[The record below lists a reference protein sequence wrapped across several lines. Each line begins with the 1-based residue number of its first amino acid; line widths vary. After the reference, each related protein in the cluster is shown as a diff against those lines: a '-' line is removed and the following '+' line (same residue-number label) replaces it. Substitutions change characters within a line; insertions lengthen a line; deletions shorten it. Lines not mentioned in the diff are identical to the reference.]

1 MNSSFLVTPQWLAE
15 HIDDANI
22 VILDARMSPPGLTPK
37 RDIQAEFEQRHIP
50 GAVYFNI
57 DAIADNSTDL
67 PHMLPSPQ
75 VFGEMVGQLGV
86 NEQHTLVIYDD
97 GNLFSAPRVWWT
109 FRLFGAQKVRILAG
123 GLSGW
128 QQAGFALE
136 SGPAKPT
143 SQTFNATFNSAAV
156 KNSNE
161 VLAAIESNEIQIL
174 DARPA
179 SRFKAQEPEPRPGLR
194 LGRIP
199 GSINVPWGSMV
210 ENGNL
215 KSPQELAN
223 IFAAQGVDLTKPII
237 TSCGSGVTA
246 AVVAL
251 GLTAV
256 NASSVSLYD
265 GSWAEWGAA
274 SNSLPIDNTQLP

>member
-15 HIDDANI
+15 HIDDTNI
-22 VILDARMSPPGLTPK
+22 VILDARMSPPGLIPK
-37 RDIQAEFEQRHIP
+37 RNIQAEFEQGHIP
-50 GAVYFNI
+50 GAVYFDI
-57 DAIADNSTDL
+57 DAIADSSTDL

-75 VFGEMVGQLGV
+75 VFSEMVGQLGAS
-86 NEQHTLVIYDD
+86 EQHTLVIYDD

-109 FRLFGAQKVRILAG
+109 FRIFGAPKVYTLAG
-123 GLSGW
+123 GFSGW

-136 SGPAKPT
+136 SGPTFPT
-143 SQTFNATFNSAAV
+143 PQTFNATFNDAAV
-156 KNSNE
+156 KNVHE
-161 VLAAIESNEIQIL
+161 VLAALGNNEIQIL

-179 SRFKAQEPEPRPGLR
+179 GRFKALEPEPRPGLR

-215 KSPQELAN
+215 KSPQELEA

-251 GLTAV
+251 GLAAV
-256 NASSVSLYD
+256 NAPSVALYD
-265 GSWAEWGAA
+265 GSWAEWGA
-274 SNSLPIDNTQLP
+274 SDSLPIDSTKLS

>member
-15 HIDDANI
+15 HIDDTNI
-22 VILDARMSPPGLTPK
+22 VILDARMSPPGLIPK
-37 RDIQAEFEQRHIP
+37 RNIQAEFEQGHIP
-50 GAVYFNI
+50 GAVYFDI
-57 DAIADNSTDL
+57 DAIADSSTDL

-75 VFGEMVGQLGV
+75 VFSEMVGQLGAS
-86 NEQHTLVIYDD
+86 EQHTLVIYDD

-109 FRLFGAQKVRILAG
+109 FRIFGAQKVYILAG
-123 GLSGW
+123 GFSGW

-136 SGPAKPT
+136 SSPT
-143 SQTFNATFNSAAV
+143 FPTPQTFNATFNDAAV
-156 KNSNE
+156 KNVHE
-161 VLAAIESNEIQIL
+161 VLAALGNNEIQIL

-179 SRFKAQEPEPRPGLR
+179 GRFKALEPEPRPGLR

-215 KSPQELAN
+215 KSPQELEA

-251 GLTAV
+251 GLAAV
-256 NASSVSLYD
+256 NAPSVALYD
-265 GSWAEWGAA
+265 GSWAEWGA
-274 SNSLPIDNTQLP
+274 SDSLPIDSTKLS

>member
-15 HIDDANI
+15 HIDDTNI
-22 VILDARMSPPGLTPK
+22 VILDARMSPPGLIPK
-37 RDIQAEFEQRHIP
+37 RNIQAEFEQGHIP
-50 GAVYFNI
+50 GAVYFDI
-57 DAIADNSTDL
+57 DAIADSSTDL

-75 VFGEMVGQLGV
+75 VFSEMVGQLGV
-86 NEQHTLVIYDD
+86 SDQHTLVIYDD

-109 FRLFGAQKVRILAG
+109 FRIFGAPKVYILAG
-123 GLSGW
+123 GFSGW

-136 SGPAKPT
+136 SGPTFPT
-143 SQTFNATFNSAAV
+143 PQTFNATFNDAAV
-156 KNSNE
+156 KNTHE
-161 VLAAIESNEIQIL
+161 VLAALGNNEIQIL

-179 SRFKAQEPEPRPGLR
+179 GRFKALEPEPRPGLR

-215 KSPQELAN
+215 KSPQELEA

-251 GLTAV
+251 GLAAV
-256 NASSVSLYD
+256 NAPSVALYD
-265 GSWAEWGAA
+265 GSWAEWGA
-274 SNSLPIDNTQLP
+274 SDSLPIDSTKLS

>member
-15 HIDDANI
+15 HIDDTNI
-22 VILDARMSPPGLTPK
+22 VILDGRMSPPGLIPK
-37 RDIQAEFEQRHIP
+37 RNIQVEFEQGHIP
-50 GAVYFNI
+50 GAVYFDI
-57 DAIADNSTDL
+57 DAIADSSTDL

-75 VFGEMVGQLGV
+75 VFSEMVGQLGV
-86 NEQHTLVIYDD
+86 SDQHTLVIYDD

-109 FRLFGAQKVRILAG
+109 FRIFGAQNVYILAG
-123 GLSGW
+123 GISGW

-136 SGPAKPT
+136 SGPTFPT
-143 SQTFNATFNSAAV
+143 AQTFNATFNDAAV
-156 KNSNE
+156 KNIHE
-161 VLAAIESNEIQIL
+161 VLAVLGNNEIQIL

-179 SRFKAQEPEPRPGLR
+179 GRFKALEPEPRPGLR

-215 KSPQELAN
+215 KSPQELEA
-223 IFAAQGVDLTKPII
+223 IFAVQGVDLTKPII

-251 GLTAV
+251 GLAAV
-256 NASSVSLYD
+256 NAPSVALYD
-265 GSWAEWGAA
+265 GSWAEWGA
-274 SNSLPIDNTQLP
+274 SDSLPIDSTQLP

>member
-15 HIDDANI
+15 HIDDTNI
-22 VILDARMSPPGLTPK
+22 VILDARMSPPGLIPK
-37 RDIQAEFEQRHIP
+37 RNIQAEFEQGHIP
-50 GAVYFNI
+50 GAVYFDI
-57 DAIADNSTDL
+57 DAIADSSTDL

-75 VFGEMVGQLGV
+75 VFSEMVGQLGV
-86 NEQHTLVIYDD
+86 SDQHTLVIYDD

-109 FRLFGAQKVRILAG
+109 FRIFGAPKVYILAG
-123 GLSGW
+123 GFSGW

-136 SGPAKPT
+136 SGPTFPT
-143 SQTFNATFNSAAV
+143 PQTFNATFNDPAV
-156 KNSNE
+156 KNVHE
-161 VLAAIESNEIQIL
+161 VLAALGNNEIQIL

-179 SRFKAQEPEPRPGLR
+179 GRFKALEPEPRPGLR

-215 KSPQELAN
+215 KSPQELEA

-251 GLTAV
+251 GLAAV
-256 NASSVSLYD
+256 NAPSVALYD
-265 GSWAEWGAA
+265 GSWAEWGA
-274 SNSLPIDNTQLP
+274 SDSLPIDSTKLS

>member
-15 HIDDANI
+15 HIDDTNI
-22 VILDARMSPPGLTPK
+22 VILDARMSPPGLIPK
-37 RDIQAEFEQRHIP
+37 RNIQAEFEQGHIP
-50 GAVYFNI
+50 GAVYFDI

-67 PHMLPSPQ
+67 PHMLPSLQ
-75 VFGEMVGQLGV
+75 VFSEMVGQLGAS
-86 NEQHTLVIYDD
+86 EQHTLVIYDD

-109 FRLFGAQKVRILAG
+109 LRIFGAQNIYILAG
-123 GLSGW
+123 GFSGW

-136 SGPAKPT
+136 SGPTFPT
-143 SQTFNATFNSAAV
+143 PQTFNATFNDAAV
-156 KNSNE
+156 KNVHE
-161 VLAAIESNEIQIL
+161 VLAALGNNKIQIL

-179 SRFKAQEPEPRPGLR
+179 GRFKALEPEPRPGLR

-215 KSPQELAN
+215 KSPQELEA

-251 GLTAV
+251 GLAAV
-256 NASSVSLYD
+256 NAPSVALYD
-265 GSWAEWGAA
+265 GSWAEWGA
-274 SNSLPIDNTQLP
+274 SDSLPIDSTQLS

>member
-22 VILDARMSPPGLTPK
+22 VILDARMSPPGLIPK
-37 RDIQAEFEQRHIP
+37 RNIQAEFEQGHIP
-50 GAVYFNI
+50 GAVYFDI

-75 VFGEMVGQLGV
+75 VFSEMAGQLGV
-86 NEQHTLVIYDD
+86 SEQHTLVIYDD

-109 FRLFGAQKVRILAG
+109 LRIFGAKNVYILAG
-123 GLSGW
+123 GFSGW

-136 SGPAKPT
+136 SGPTFPT
-143 SQTFNATFNSAAV
+143 PQTFNATFNDAAV
-156 KNSNE
+156 KNVHE
-161 VLAAIESNEIQIL
+161 VLAALGNNEIQIL

-179 SRFKAQEPEPRPGLR
+179 GRFKALEPEPRPGLR

-215 KSPQELAN
+215 KSPQELEA

-251 GLTAV
+251 GLAAV
-256 NASSVSLYD
+256 NAPSVALYD
-265 GSWAEWGAA
+265 GSWAEWGA
-274 SNSLPIDNTQLP
+274 SDSLPIDSTQIS

>member
-1 MNSSFLVTPQWLAE
+1 MNSSFLVTPQWLTE
-15 HIDDANI
+15 HIDDTNI
-22 VILDARMSPPGLTPK
+22 VILDARMSPPGLIPK
-37 RDIQAEFEQRHIP
+37 RNIQAEFEQGHIP
-50 GAVYFNI
+50 GAVYFDI
-57 DAIADNSTDL
+57 DAIADSSTDL

-75 VFGEMVGQLGV
+75 VFSEMVGQLGV
-86 NEQHTLVIYDD
+86 SDQHTLVIYDD

-109 FRLFGAQKVRILAG
+109 FRIFGAPKVYILAG
-123 GLSGW
+123 GFSGW

-136 SGPAKPT
+136 SGPTFPT
-143 SQTFNATFNSAAV
+143 PQTFNATFNDAAV
-156 KNSNE
+156 KNTHE
-161 VLAAIESNEIQIL
+161 VLAALGNNEIQIL

-179 SRFKAQEPEPRPGLR
+179 GRFKALEPEPRPGLR

-215 KSPQELAN
+215 KSPQELEA

-251 GLTAV
+251 GLAAV
-256 NASSVSLYD
+256 NAPSVALYD
-265 GSWAEWGAA
+265 GSWAEWGA
-274 SNSLPIDNTQLP
+274 SDSLPIDSTKLS

>member
-15 HIDDANI
+15 HIDDTNI
-22 VILDARMSPPGLTPK
+22 VILDARMSPPGLIPK
-37 RDIQAEFEQRHIP
+37 RNIQAEFGQGHIP
-50 GAVYFNI
+50 GAVYFDI
-57 DAIADNSTDL
+57 DAIADSSTDL

-75 VFGEMVGQLGV
+75 VFSEMVGQLGAS
-86 NEQHTLVIYDD
+86 EQHTLVIYDD

-109 FRLFGAQKVRILAG
+109 FRIFGAQKVYILAG
-123 GLSGW
+123 GFSGW

-136 SGPAKPT
+136 SGPTFPT
-143 SQTFNATFNSAAV
+143 PQTFNATFNDAAV
-156 KNSNE
+156 KNVHE
-161 VLAAIESNEIQIL
+161 VLAALGNNEIQIL

-179 SRFKAQEPEPRPGLR
+179 GRFKALEPEPRPGLR

-215 KSPQELAN
+215 KSPQELEA

-251 GLTAV
+251 GLAAV
-256 NASSVSLYD
+256 NAPSVALYD
-265 GSWAEWGAA
+265 GSWAEWGA
-274 SNSLPIDNTQLP
+274 SDSLPIDSTKLS

>member
-15 HIDDANI
+15 HIDDTNI
-22 VILDARMSPPGLTPK
+22 VILDARMSPPGLIPK
-37 RDIQAEFEQRHIP
+37 RNIQAEFEQGHIP
-50 GAVYFNI
+50 GAVYFDI
-57 DAIADNSTDL
+57 DAIADSSTDL

-75 VFGEMVGQLGV
+75 VFSEMVGQLGAS
-86 NEQHTLVIYDD
+86 EQHTVVIYDD

-109 FRLFGAQKVRILAG
+109 FRIFGAQKVYILAG
-123 GLSGW
+123 GFSGW

-136 SGPAKPT
+136 SGPTFPT
-143 SQTFNATFNSAAV
+143 PQTFNATFNDAAV
-156 KNSNE
+156 KNVHE
-161 VLAAIESNEIQIL
+161 VLAALGNNEIQIL

-179 SRFKAQEPEPRPGLR
+179 GRFKTLEPEPRPGLR

-215 KSPQELAN
+215 KSPQELEA

-251 GLTAV
+251 GLAAV
-256 NASSVSLYD
+256 NAPSVALYD
-265 GSWAEWGAA
+265 GSWAEWGA
-274 SNSLPIDNTQLP
+274 SDSLPIDSTKLS

>member
-15 HIDDANI
+15 HIDDTNI
-22 VILDARMSPPGLTPK
+22 VILDGRMSPPGLIPK
-37 RDIQAEFEQRHIP
+37 RNIQVEFEQGHIP
-50 GAVYFNI
+50 GAVYFDI
-57 DAIADNSTDL
+57 DAIADSSTDL

-75 VFGEMVGQLGV
+75 VFSEMVGQLGV
-86 NEQHTLVIYDD
+86 SEQHTLVIYDD

-109 FRLFGAQKVRILAG
+109 LRIFGAQNVYILAG
-123 GLSGW
+123 GISGW

-136 SGPAKPT
+136 SGPTFPT
-143 SQTFNATFNSAAV
+143 AQTFNATFNDAAV
-156 KNSNE
+156 KNIHE
-161 VLAAIESNEIQIL
+161 VLAVLGNNEIQIL

-179 SRFKAQEPEPRPGLR
+179 GRFKALEPEPRPGLR

-199 GSINVPWGSMV
+199 GSINVPWGCMV

-215 KSPQELAN
+215 KSPQELEA

-251 GLTAV
+251 GLAAV
-256 NASSVSLYD
+256 NAPSVALYD
-265 GSWAEWGAA
+265 GSWAEWGA
-274 SNSLPIDNTQLP
+274 SDSLPIDSTKLS

>member
-15 HIDDANI
+15 HIDDTNI
-22 VILDARMSPPGLTPK
+22 VILDARMSPPGLIPK
-37 RDIQAEFEQRHIP
+37 RNIQAEFEQGHIP
-50 GAVYFNI
+50 GAVYFDI
-57 DAIADNSTDL
+57 DAIADSSTYL

-75 VFGEMVGQLGV
+75 VFSEMVGQLGV
-86 NEQHTLVIYDD
+86 SDQHTLVIYDD

-109 FRLFGAQKVRILAG
+109 FRIFGAPKVYILAG
-123 GLSGW
+123 GFSGW

-136 SGPAKPT
+136 SGPTFPT
-143 SQTFNATFNSAAV
+143 PQTFNATFNDAAV
-156 KNSNE
+156 KNVHE
-161 VLAAIESNEIQIL
+161 VLAALGNNEIQIL

-179 SRFKAQEPEPRPGLR
+179 GRFKALEPEPRPGLR

-215 KSPQELAN
+215 KSPQELEA

-251 GLTAV
+251 GLAAV
-256 NASSVSLYD
+256 NAPSVALYD
-265 GSWAEWGAA
+265 GSWAEWGA
-274 SNSLPIDNTQLP
+274 SDSLPIDSTKLS

>member
-15 HIDDANI
+15 HIDDTNI
-22 VILDARMSPPGLTPK
+22 VILDARMSPPGLIPK
-37 RDIQAEFEQRHIP
+37 RNIQAEFEQGHIP
-50 GAVYFNI
+50 GAVYFDI
-57 DAIADNSTDL
+57 DAIADSSTDL

-75 VFGEMVGQLGV
+75 VFSEMVGQLGV
-86 NEQHTLVIYDD
+86 SDQHTLVIYDD

-109 FRLFGAQKVRILAG
+109 FRIFGAPKVYILAG
-123 GLSGW
+123 GFSGW

-136 SGPAKPT
+136 SGPTFPT
-143 SQTFNATFNSAAV
+143 PQTFNATFNDAAV
-156 KNSNE
+156 KNAHE
-161 VLAAIESNEIQIL
+161 VLAALGNNEIQIL

-179 SRFKAQEPEPRPGLR
+179 GRFKALEPEPRPGLR

-215 KSPQELAN
+215 KSPQELEA

-251 GLTAV
+251 GLAAV
-256 NASSVSLYD
+256 NAPSVALYD
-265 GSWAEWGAA
+265 GSWAEWGA
-274 SNSLPIDNTQLP
+274 SDSLPIDSTKLS

>member
-1 MNSSFLVTPQWLAE
+1 MNSSFLVTPQWLTE
-15 HIDDANI
+15 HIDDANT
-22 VILDARMSPPGLTPK
+22 VILDARMSPPGLIPK
-37 RDIQAEFEQRHIP
+37 RNIQVEFEQGHIP
-50 GAVYFNI
+50 GAVYFDI
-57 DAIADNSTDL
+57 DAIADSSTDL

-75 VFGEMVGQLGV
+75 VFSEMVGQLGV
-86 NEQHTLVIYDD
+86 SEQHTLVIYDD

-109 FRLFGAQKVRILAG
+109 LRIFGAQNVYILAG
-123 GLSGW
+123 GISGW

-136 SGPAKPT
+136 SGPTFPT
-143 SQTFNATFNSAAV
+143 AQTFNATFNDAAV
-156 KNSNE
+156 KNIHE
-161 VLAAIESNEIQIL
+161 VLAVLGNNKIQIL

-179 SRFKAQEPEPRPGLR
+179 GRFKALEPEPRPGLR

-215 KSPQELAN
+215 KSPQELEA
-223 IFAAQGVDLTKPII
+223 IFAVQGVDLTKPII

-251 GLTAV
+251 GLAAV
-256 NASSVSLYD
+256 NAPSVALYD
-265 GSWAEWGAA
+265 GSWAEWGA
-274 SNSLPIDNTQLP
+274 SDSLPIDSTQLP

>member
-1 MNSSFLVTPQWLAE
+1 MNSSFLVTPQWLTE
-15 HIDDANI
+15 HIDDTNI
-22 VILDARMSPPGLTPK
+22 VILDARMSPPGLIPK
-37 RDIQAEFEQRHIP
+37 RNIQAEFEQGHIP
-50 GAVYFNI
+50 GAVYFDI
-57 DAIADNSTDL
+57 DAIADSSTDL

-75 VFGEMVGQLGV
+75 VFSEMVGQLGAS
-86 NEQHTLVIYDD
+86 EQHTLVIYDD

-109 FRLFGAQKVRILAG
+109 FRIFGAQKVYILAG
-123 GLSGW
+123 GFSGW
-128 QQAGFALE
+128 QQAGFVLE
-136 SGPAKPT
+136 SGPTFPT
-143 SQTFNATFNSAAV
+143 PQTFNATFNDAAV
-156 KNSNE
+156 KNVHE
-161 VLAAIESNEIQIL
+161 VLAALGNNEIQIL

-179 SRFKAQEPEPRPGLR
+179 GRFKALEPEPRPGLR

-215 KSPQELAN
+215 KSPQELEA

-251 GLTAV
+251 GLAAV
-256 NASSVSLYD
+256 NAPSVALYD
-265 GSWAEWGAA
+265 GSWAEWGA
-274 SNSLPIDNTQLP
+274 SDSLPIDSTKLS

>member
-15 HIDDANI
+15 HIDDTNI
-22 VILDARMSPPGLTPK
+22 VILDARMSPPGLIPK
-37 RDIQAEFEQRHIP
+37 RNIQAEFEQGHIP
-50 GAVYFNI
+50 GAVYFDI
-57 DAIADNSTDL
+57 DAIADSSTDL

-75 VFGEMVGQLGV
+75 VFSEMVGQLGV
-86 NEQHTLVIYDD
+86 SDQHTLVIYDD

-109 FRLFGAQKVRILAG
+109 FRIFGAPKVYILAG
-123 GLSGW
+123 GFSGW

-136 SGPAKPT
+136 SGPTFPT
-143 SQTFNATFNSAAV
+143 PQTFNATFNDTAV
-156 KNSNE
+156 KNVHE
-161 VLAAIESNEIQIL
+161 VLAALGNNEIQIL

-179 SRFKAQEPEPRPGLR
+179 GRFKALEPEPRPGLR

-215 KSPQELAN
+215 KSPQELEA

-251 GLTAV
+251 GLAAV
-256 NASSVSLYD
+256 NAPSVALYD
-265 GSWAEWGAA
+265 GSWAEWGA
-274 SNSLPIDNTQLP
+274 SDSLPIDSTKLS

>member
-1 MNSSFLVTPQWLAE
+1 MNSSFLVTPQWLTE
-15 HIDDANI
+15 HIDDANT
-22 VILDARMSPPGLTPK
+22 VILDARMSPPGLIPK
-37 RDIQAEFEQRHIP
+37 RDIQAEFEQGHIP
-50 GAVYFNI
+50 GAVYFDI
-57 DAIADNSTDL
+57 DAIADSSTDL

-75 VFGEMVGQLGV
+75 VFSEMVGQLGV
-86 NEQHTLVIYDD
+86 SEQHTLVIYDD

-109 FRLFGAQKVRILAG
+109 FRIFGAQNVYILAG
-123 GLSGW
+123 GISGW

-136 SGPAKPT
+136 SGPTFPT
-143 SQTFNATFNSAAV
+143 AQTFNATFNDAAV
-156 KNSNE
+156 KNIHE
-161 VLAAIESNEIQIL
+161 VLAVLGNNEIQIL

-179 SRFKAQEPEPRPGLR
+179 GRFKALEPEPRPGLR

-215 KSPQELAN
+215 KSPQELEA

-251 GLTAV
+251 GLAAV
-256 NASSVSLYD
+256 NAPSVALYD
-265 GSWAEWGAA
+265 GSWAEWGA
-274 SNSLPIDNTQLP
+274 SDSLPIDSTQLP

>member
-15 HIDDANI
+15 HIDDTNI
-22 VILDARMSPPGLTPK
+22 VILDARMSPPGLIPK
-37 RDIQAEFEQRHIP
+37 RNIQAEFEQGHIP
-50 GAVYFNI
+50 GAVYFDI
-57 DAIADNSTDL
+57 DAIADSSTDL
-67 PHMLPSPQ
+67 PHMLPSLQ
-75 VFGEMVGQLGV
+75 VFSEMVGQLGV
-86 NEQHTLVIYDD
+86 SDQHTLVIYDD

-109 FRLFGAQKVRILAG
+109 FRIFGAPKVYILAG
-123 GLSGW
+123 GFSGW

-136 SGPAKPT
+136 SGPTFPT
-143 SQTFNATFNSAAV
+143 PQTFNATFNDAAV
-156 KNSNE
+156 KNVHE
-161 VLAAIESNEIQIL
+161 VLAALGNNEIQIL

-179 SRFKAQEPEPRPGLR
+179 GRFKALEPEPRPGLR

-215 KSPQELAN
+215 KSPQELEA
-223 IFAAQGVDLTKPII
+223 IFAAQGVDLTKPIV

-251 GLTAV
+251 GLAAV
-256 NASSVSLYD
+256 NAPSVALYD
-265 GSWAEWGAA
+265 GSWAEWGA
-274 SNSLPIDNTQLP
+274 SDSLPIDSTKLS

>member
-15 HIDDANI
+15 HIDDTNI
-22 VILDARMSPPGLTPK
+22 VILDARMSPPGLIPK
-37 RDIQAEFEQRHIP
+37 RNIQAEFEKGHIP
-50 GAVYFNI
+50 GAVYFDI
-57 DAIADNSTDL
+57 DAIADSSTDL

-75 VFGEMVGQLGV
+75 VFSEMVGQLGV
-86 NEQHTLVIYDD
+86 SDQHTLVIYDD

-109 FRLFGAQKVRILAG
+109 FRIFGAPKVYILAG
-123 GLSGW
+123 GFSGW

-136 SGPAKPT
+136 SGPTFPT
-143 SQTFNATFNSAAV
+143 PQTFNATFNDAAV
-156 KNSNE
+156 KNVHE
-161 VLAAIESNEIQIL
+161 VLAALGNNEIQIL

-179 SRFKAQEPEPRPGLR
+179 GRFKALEPEPRPGLR

-215 KSPQELAN
+215 KSPQELEA

-251 GLTAV
+251 GLAAV
-256 NASSVSLYD
+256 NAPSVALYD
-265 GSWAEWGAA
+265 GSWAEWGA
-274 SNSLPIDNTQLP
+274 SDSLPIDSTKLS

>member
-15 HIDDANI
+15 HIDDTNI
-22 VILDARMSPPGLTPK
+22 VILDGRMSPPGLIPK
-37 RDIQAEFEQRHIP
+37 RNIQVEFEQGHIP
-50 GAVYFNI
+50 GAVYFDI
-57 DAIADNSTDL
+57 DAIADSSTDL

-75 VFGEMVGQLGV
+75 VFSEMVGQLGV
-86 NEQHTLVIYDD
+86 SEQHTLVIYDD

-109 FRLFGAQKVRILAG
+109 LRIFGAQNVYILAG
-123 GLSGW
+123 GISGW

-136 SGPAKPT
+136 SGPTFPT
-143 SQTFNATFNSAAV
+143 AQTFNATFNDAAV
-156 KNSNE
+156 KNIHE
-161 VLAAIESNEIQIL
+161 VLAVLGNNEIQIL

-179 SRFKAQEPEPRPGLR
+179 GRFKALEPEPRPGLR

-215 KSPQELAN
+215 KSPQELEA
-223 IFAAQGVDLTKPII
+223 IFAVQGVDLTKPII
-237 TSCGSGVTA
+237 TNCGSGVTA

-251 GLTAV
+251 GLAAV
-256 NASSVSLYD
+256 NAPSVALYD
-265 GSWAEWGAA
+265 GSWAEWGA
-274 SNSLPIDNTQLP
+274 SDSLPIDSTQLP

>member
-1 MNSSFLVTPQWLAE
+1 MNSPFLVTAQWLAE
-15 HIDDANI
+15 HANDADI
-22 VILDARMSPPGLTPK
+22 VILDARMSPPGLIPK
-37 RDIQAEFEQRHIP
+37 RDIRAEFEQGHIP
-50 GAVYFNI
+50 GAVYFDI
-57 DAIADNSTDL
+57 DEIADHSTEL

-75 VFGEMVGQLGV
+75 EFSERVGQLGV
-86 NEQHTLVIYDD
+86 SEQHTLVIYDD

-109 FRLFGAQKVRILAG
+109 FRTFGAKNVRILAG
-123 GLSGW
+123 GINGW
-128 QQAGFALE
+128 RQAGYALE
-136 SGPAKPT
+136 SGQAKPT
-143 SQTFNATFNSAAV
+143 PQVFNVAFNSAAV
-156 KNSNE
+156 KNVDE
-161 VLAAIESNEIQIL
+161 VVAVLGNSDVQII

-179 SRFKAQEPEPRPGLR
+179 NRFKAQEPEPRPGLR

-215 KSPQELAN
+215 KSPQALAS

-251 GLTAV
+251 GLAAL
-256 NASSVSLYD
+256 NAPSVSLYD
-265 GSWAEWGAA
+265 GSWAQWGAFD
-274 SNSLPIDNTQLP
+274 SLPIEDTRLP

>member
-1 MNSSFLVTPQWLAE
+1 MNSSFLVTLRWLAE
-15 HIDDANI
+15 HIDDTNI
-22 VILDARMSPPGLTPK
+22 VILDARMSPPGLIPK
-37 RDIQAEFEQRHIP
+37 RNIQAEFEQGHIP
-50 GAVYFNI
+50 GAVYFDI
-57 DAIADNSTDL
+57 DAIADSSTDL

-75 VFGEMVGQLGV
+75 VFSEMVGQLGV
-86 NEQHTLVIYDD
+86 SEQHTLVIYDD

-109 FRLFGAQKVRILAG
+109 LRMFGAQNVYILAG
-123 GLSGW
+123 GFSGW

-136 SGPAKPT
+136 SGPTFPT
-143 SQTFNATFNSAAV
+143 PQTFNATFNDAAV
-156 KNSNE
+156 KNVHE
-161 VLAAIESNEIQIL
+161 VLAALGNNEIQIL

-179 SRFKAQEPEPRPGLR
+179 GRFKALEPEPRPGLR

-215 KSPQELAN
+215 KSPQELKA

-251 GLTAV
+251 GLAAV
-256 NASSVSLYD
+256 NAPSVALYD
-265 GSWAEWGAA
+265 GSWAEWGA
-274 SNSLPIDNTQLP
+274 SDSLPIDSTQLS

>member
-15 HIDDANI
+15 HIDDTNI
-22 VILDARMSPPGLTPK
+22 VILDGRMSPPGLIPK
-37 RDIQAEFEQRHIP
+37 RNIQVEFEQGHIP
-50 GAVYFNI
+50 GAVYFDI
-57 DAIADNSTDL
+57 DAIADSSTDL

-75 VFGEMVGQLGV
+75 VFSEMVGQLGV
-86 NEQHTLVIYDD
+86 SEQHTLVIYDD

-109 FRLFGAQKVRILAG
+109 LRIFGAQNVYILAG
-123 GLSGW
+123 GISGW

-136 SGPAKPT
+136 SGPTFPT
-143 SQTFNATFNSAAV
+143 AQTFNATFNDAAV
-156 KNSNE
+156 KNIHE
-161 VLAAIESNEIQIL
+161 VLAVLGNNEIQIL

-179 SRFKAQEPEPRPGLR
+179 GRFKALEPEPRPGLR

-215 KSPQELAN
+215 KSPQELEA
-223 IFAAQGVDLTKPII
+223 IFAVQGVDLTKPII

-251 GLTAV
+251 GLAAV
-256 NASSVSLYD
+256 NAPSVALYD
-265 GSWAEWGAA
+265 GSWAEWGA
-274 SNSLPIDNTQLP
+274 SDSLPIDSTQLP

>member
-15 HIDDANI
+15 HIDDTNI
-22 VILDARMSPPGLTPK
+22 VILDARMSPPGLIPK
-37 RDIQAEFEQRHIP
+37 RNIQAEFEQGHIP
-50 GAVYFNI
+50 GAVYFDI
-57 DAIADNSTDL
+57 DAIADSSTDL

-75 VFGEMVGQLGV
+75 VFSEMVGQLGV
-86 NEQHTLVIYDD
+86 SDQHTLVIYDD

-109 FRLFGAQKVRILAG
+109 FRIFGAQKVYILAG
-123 GLSGW
+123 GFSGW

-136 SGPAKPT
+136 SGPTFPT
-143 SQTFNATFNSAAV
+143 PQTFNATFNDAAV
-156 KNSNE
+156 KNVHE
-161 VLAAIESNEIQIL
+161 VLAALGNNEIQIL

-179 SRFKAQEPEPRPGLR
+179 GRFKALEPEPRPGLR

-215 KSPQELAN
+215 KSPQELEA

-251 GLTAV
+251 GLAAV
-256 NASSVSLYD
+256 NAPSVALYD
-265 GSWAEWGAA
+265 GSWAEWGA
-274 SNSLPIDNTQLP
+274 SDSLPIDSTNLS

>member
-15 HIDDANI
+15 HIDDTNI
-22 VILDARMSPPGLTPK
+22 VILDGRMSPPGLIPK
-37 RDIQAEFEQRHIP
+37 RNIQVEFEQGHIP
-50 GAVYFNI
+50 GAVYFDI
-57 DAIADNSTDL
+57 DAIADSSTDL

-75 VFGEMVGQLGV
+75 VFSEMVGQLGV
-86 NEQHTLVIYDD
+86 SEQHTLVIYDD

-109 FRLFGAQKVRILAG
+109 LRIFGAQNVYILAG
-123 GLSGW
+123 GISGW

-136 SGPAKPT
+136 SGPTFPT
-143 SQTFNATFNSAAV
+143 AQTFNATFNDAAV
-156 KNSNE
+156 KNIHE
-161 VLAAIESNEIQIL
+161 VLAVLGNNEIQIL

-179 SRFKAQEPEPRPGLR
+179 GRFKALEPEPRPGLR

-215 KSPQELAN
+215 KSPQELEA
-223 IFAAQGVDLTKPII
+223 IFAVQGVDLTKPII
-237 TSCGSGVTA
+237 ISCGSGVTA

-251 GLTAV
+251 GLAAV
-256 NASSVSLYD
+256 NAPSVALYD
-265 GSWAEWGAA
+265 GSWAEWGA
-274 SNSLPIDNTQLP
+274 SDSLPIDSTQLP